1 VTRFEHEAGAF
12 RVSFG
17 AGEARERI
25 RAELDLLGARRILLI
40 ASERD
45 ESTVSRIAADVA
57 DRVVARFSTVRRHV
71 PRAVGEAAVR
81 AATDHGADA
90 VLSIGG
96 GSTTGTAKVVARDTG
111 LPIVAVP
118 TTYAGSEMTPVWGST
133 IEGIKV
139 TGRDPRT
146 QPRAVVYDPDLLRS
160 LPRAAAGSSA
170 VNALAHCVE
179 AIWSLRADPLARAA
193 GVEGARSIA
202 RGLGALA
209 GSGPEAAVD
218 DLLTGSM
225 LGGRAFAAAGSGL
238 HHKICHALGGAFDL
252 PHAETHAVIL
262 PHVVAFTSPA
272 APEASGLLAQA
283 LGAATAPE
291 GIDAAVTAAGTPRS
305 LAAIGLGRDQL
316 DEAVRVVRELAPLAA
331 PRPADGAALESIV
344 RAASGW

>member
-1 VTRFEHEAGAF
+1 MTRFEHESGTF

-17 AGEARERI
+17 AGEAPERI

-45 ESTVSRIAADVA
+45 EDTVARIAADVA
-57 DRVVARFSTVRRHV
+57 DRVVARFSAVRRHV
-71 PRAVGEAAVR
+71 PQAVGEAAVR
-81 AATDHGADA
+81 TASEHGADA

-96 GSTTGTAKVVARDTG
+96 GSTTGTAKIVARDTG

-118 TTYAGSEMTPVWGST
+118 TTYAGSEMTPVWGWT
-133 IEGIKV
+133 IDGRKV
-139 TGRDPRT
+139 TGRDPRA

-160 LPRAAAGSSA
+160 LPRETAGSSA
-170 VNALAHCVE
+170 INALAHCVE
-179 AIWSLRADPLARAA
+179 AVWSARADPLARAA
-193 GVEGARSIA
+193 GLEGARSLA
-202 RGLGALA
+202 TGLGALA
-209 GSGPEAAVD
+209 ESGPEAAVD

-272 APEASGLLAQA
+272 MPEASRLLAQA
-283 LGAATAPE
+283 LGAATAAD
-291 GIDAAVTAAGTPRS
+291 GVDAAVAAARTPRT
-305 LAAIGLGRDQL
+305 LAEIGLGRGDV
-316 DEAVRVVRELAPLAA
+316 DEAVRVVRDLAPLAA
-331 PRPADGAALESIV
+331 PRPADAAALEGIV